1 MEIYSHPAISDI
13 INTQNNNVC
22 FDCGFPKPK
31 WASINNGIFLCLKC
45 AGIHRN
51 FGVRFSIIRS
61 IQLESWD
68 DKQIQFL
75 KLGGNLNFKHFLIEY
90 NINSNSSDN
99 NLKYKSKCAE
109 YYRKYLRSLVEKEIN
124 PNYIEENI
132 PKPSLQ
138 EGLEIIDNSN
148 NDSINNDK
156 IIQSGQ
162 YKEEKEETFFGFV
175 GNFFKKASKKVV
187 DAGKDVGKKIE
198 NLNIPEKVAQ
208 TGNNAFD
215 IVKKGGSLFI
225 NTTSDIA
232 KKGGNL
238 IVGAATE
245 VKEKGGNLIQKI
257 GVKAEAGFNVI
268 KDTTKSIIVGKN
280 EETKGKKNENQNDIN
295 MNSNKNNNVN
305 NIVNENNNQ
314 EKNKDENNNEQE
326 KKENNNIEEKK
337 EDENNKIQEKKEE
350 ENKNNE
356 EKKEEENNELSENNK
371 EDKKEEQ
378 NKNNQDKNEEENNNI
393 KDKNEDKNNNI
404 KEKNEDE
411 NNNIQEKKDDENNN
425 KQEKKEEENN

>member
-1 MEIYSHPAISDI
+1 MEIFSHPAISDI

-45 AGIHRN
+45 AGVHRN

-75 KLGGNLNFKHFLIEY
+75 KLGGNLNFKHFLNEY
-90 NINSNSSDN
+90 NINSNSNDN

-148 NDSINNDK
+148 NDLINNDK

-295 MNSNKNNNVN
+295 INSNKNNDIN

-314 EKNKDENNNEQE
+314 EKNKDVNNNILE
-326 KKENNNIEEKK
+326 KKEEENK
-337 EDENNKIQEKKEE
+337 DENNKIQEKKEN

-356 EKKEEENNELSENNK
+356 EKKEEENNHNENNK
-371 EDKKEEQ
+371 LNENNKDDKKEEQ
-378 NKNNQDKNEEENNNI
+378 NNNQDKNEEENNNI
-393 KDKNEDKNNNI
+393 K
-404 KEKNEDE
+404 EKNEDE
-411 NNNIQEKKDDENNN
+411 NNNKQEKKDDENNN
-425 KQEKKEEENN
+425 KQEKKEEEN

>member
-1 MEIYSHPAISDI
+1 MEIFSHPAISDI

-45 AGIHRN
+45 AGVHRN

-75 KLGGNLNFKHFLIEY
+75 KLGGNLNFKHFLNEY
-90 NINSNSSDN
+90 NINSNSNDN

-148 NDSINNDK
+148 NDLINNDK

-215 IVKKGGSLFI
+215 IVKKGGSIFI

-295 MNSNKNNNVN
+295 MNNNKNNDVN

-326 KKENNNIEEKK
+326 KKENNNILEKK
-337 EDENNKIQEKKEE
+337 EEENKDENNKIQEKKED

-356 EKKEEENNELSENNK
+356 EKKEEENNHNENNELNENNK
-371 EDKKEEQ
+371 DDKKEEQ
-378 NKNNQDKNEEENNNI
+378 NNNNQDKNEEENNNI
-393 KDKNEDKNNNI
+393 K
-404 KEKNEDE
+404 EKNEDE
-411 NNNIQEKKDDENNN
+411 NNNKQEKKDDENNN

>member
-1 MEIYSHPAISDI
+1 MEIFSHPAISDI

-45 AGIHRN
+45 AGVHRN

-75 KLGGNLNFKHFLIEY
+75 KLGGNLNFKHFLNEY
-90 NINSNSSDN
+90 NINSNSNDN

-138 EGLEIIDNSN
+138 EGIEIIDNSN

-295 MNSNKNNNVN
+295 MNNNKNNDVN

-314 EKNKDENNNEQE
+314 EKNKDVNNNEQ
-326 KKENNNIEEKK
+326 
-337 EDENNKIQEKKEE
+337 
-350 ENKNNE
+350 
-356 EKKEEENNELSENNK
+356 
-371 EDKKEEQ
+371 
-378 NKNNQDKNEEENNNI
+378 
-393 KDKNEDKNNNI
+393 
-404 KEKNEDE
+404 
-411 NNNIQEKKDDENNN
+411 
-425 KQEKKEEENN
+425 

>member
-295 MNSNKNNNVN
+295 MNNNKNNDVN

-314 EKNKDENNNEQE
+314 EKNKDVNNNILE
-326 KKENNNIEEKK
+326 KKEEEKK
-337 EDENNKIQEKKEE
+337 DENNKIQEKKED

-378 NKNNQDKNEEENNNI
+378 NNNNQNKNEEENNNI
-393 KDKNEDKNNNI
+393 K
-404 KEKNEDE
+404 EKNE
-411 NNNIQEKKDDENNN
+411 DENNN

>member
-13 INTQNNNVC
+13 INTQNNSVC

-61 IQLESWD
+61 IQLENWD

-75 KLGGNLNFKHFLIEY
+75 KLGGNLNFKHFLSEY
-90 NINSNSSDN
+90 NINSNSNDN

-132 PKPSLQ
+132 QKPSLQ
-138 EGLEIIDNSN
+138 EGIEIIDNSN
-148 NDSINNDK
+148 NDIITNNDK
-156 IIQSGQ
+156 IIESGQ

-198 NLNIPEKVAQ
+198 DLNITEKVVQ

-215 IVKKGGSLFI
+215 IVKKGGSIFI

-245 VKEKGGNLIQKI
+245 VKEKGGNLFQKI
-257 GVKAEAGFNVI
+257 GVKAEAGFNAI
-268 KDTTKSIIVGKN
+268 KDTTKSIIIRKN
-280 EETKGKKNENQNDIN
+280 EKTNDKKNDIKNVDN
-295 MNSNKNNNVN
+295 MNNNKKNDENKNKEEKNNNV
-305 NIVNENNNQ
+305 Q
-314 EKNKDENNNEQE
+314 
-326 KKENNNIEEKK
+326 EKK
-337 EDENNKIQEKKEE
+337 EDEKKEDDKKEDDKKEDEKKDDDKKEDEKKED
-350 ENKNNE
+350 
-356 EKKEEENNELSENNK
+356 EKKEDEKKDDEKK
-371 EDKKEEQ
+371 EDEKK
-378 NKNNQDKNEEENNNI
+378 
-393 KDKNEDKNNNI
+393 
-404 KEKNEDE
+404 EDE
-411 NNNIQEKKDDENNN
+411 NNNIQEKKDEENNNIEEKNNKILEKNEEEKKEDENNN
-425 KQEKKEEENN
+425 ISEKKVEDENKNTEEKGEN

>member
-1 MEIYSHPAISDI
+1 MILIRAMDIFRNILKYMEIYSHPAISDI
-13 INTQNNNVC
+13 INTQNNSVC

-61 IQLESWD
+61 IQLENWD

-75 KLGGNLNFKHFLIEY
+75 KLGGNLNFKHFLSEY
-90 NINSNSSDN
+90 NINTNSSDN

-132 PKPSLQ
+132 QKPSLQ
-138 EGLEIIDNSN
+138 EGIEIIEDSN
-148 NDSINNDK
+148 NDMSINKDK
-156 IIQSGQ
+156 IIESGQ

-175 GNFFKKASKKVV
+175 GSFFKKASKKVV

-198 NLNIPEKVAQ
+198 DLNITEKVVQ

-215 IVKKGGSLFI
+215 IVKKGGSIFI

-257 GVKAEAGFNVI
+257 GVKAEAGFNAI

-280 EETKGKKNENQNDIN
+280 DETKDKKNDIKN
-295 MNSNKNNNVN
+295 GDNNSNNN
-305 NIVNENNNQ
+305 
-314 EKNKDENNNEQE
+314 KKDENKIIND
-326 KKENNNIEEKK
+326 NNNLQ
-337 EDENNKIQEKKEE
+337 DKKEE
-350 ENKNNE
+350 EI
-356 EKKEEENNELSENNK
+356 
-371 EDKKEEQ
+371 
-378 NKNNQDKNEEENNNI
+378 NNI
-393 KDKNEDKNNNI
+393 Q
-404 KEKNEDE
+404 KENE
-411 NNNIQEKKDDENNN
+411 NNNIQEKKDE
-425 KQEKKEEENN
+425 

>member
-13 INTQNNNVC
+13 INTQNNSVC

-61 IQLESWD
+61 IQLENWD

-75 KLGGNLNFKHFLIEY
+75 KLGGNLNFKHFLSEY
-90 NINSNSSDN
+90 NINTNSSDN

-132 PKPSLQ
+132 QKPSLQ
-138 EGLEIIDNSN
+138 EGIEIIEDLN
-148 NDSINNDK
+148 NDMSINKDK
-156 IIQSGQ
+156 IIESGQ

-175 GNFFKKASKKVV
+175 GSFFKKASKKVV

-198 NLNIPEKVAQ
+198 DLNITEKVVQ

-215 IVKKGGSLFI
+215 IVKKGGSIFI

-257 GVKAEAGFNVI
+257 GVKAEAGFNAI

-280 EETKGKKNENQNDIN
+280 DETKDKKNDIKN
-295 MNSNKNNNVN
+295 GDNNSNNN
-305 NIVNENNNQ
+305 
-314 EKNKDENNNEQE
+314 KKDENKIIND
-326 KKENNNIEEKK
+326 NNNLQ
-337 EDENNKIQEKKEE
+337 DKKEE
-350 ENKNNE
+350 EI
-356 EKKEEENNELSENNK
+356 
-371 EDKKEEQ
+371 
-378 NKNNQDKNEEENNNI
+378 NNI
-393 KDKNEDKNNNI
+393 Q
-404 KEKNEDE
+404 KENE
-411 NNNIQEKKDDENNN
+411 NNNIQEKKDEEENNKLNENNNIQEKKEDENNN
-425 KQEKKEEENN
+425 LEKKEEEKKEVEKKEDEKNEEEKKDDENSNIEKNEEEKKEDENNNIEKKEEEKKDEENN

>member
-1 MEIYSHPAISDI
+1 MEIFSHPAISDI

-45 AGIHRN
+45 AGVHRN

-75 KLGGNLNFKHFLIEY
+75 KLGGNLNFKHFLNEY
-90 NINSNSSDN
+90 NINSNSNDN

-148 NDSINNDK
+148 NDLINNDK

-245 VKEKGGNLIQKI
+245 FKEKGGNLIQKI

-295 MNSNKNNNVN
+295 MNSNKNNDVN
-305 NIVNENNNQ
+305 NIINENNNQ
-314 EKNKDENNNEQE
+314 EKNKDVNNNILE
-326 KKENNNIEEKK
+326 KKEEENK
-337 EDENNKIQEKKEE
+337 DENNKIQEKKEN

-356 EKKEEENNELSENNK
+356 EKKEEENNHNENNK
-371 EDKKEEQ
+371 LNENNKDDKKEEQ
-378 NKNNQDKNEEENNNI
+378 NNNQDKNEEENNNI
-393 KDKNEDKNNNI
+393 K
-404 KEKNEDE
+404 EKNEDE
-411 NNNIQEKKDDENNN
+411 NNNKQEKKDDENNN
-425 KQEKKEEENN
+425 KQEKKEEEN